1 MIGIEKEILLLI
13 SRVRCMTETQV
24 GKVFSPKKRY
34 GRKPF
39 KKTLRK
45 MCNEYTLRKYPCNI
59 NYSGYRD
66 NSYVYYLNGS
76 KQYKGKDLV
85 KIIIGSELAIR
96 INMGGY
102 EVKRFYRNAK
112 VGKETFDIFIEYIDR
127 YNELHQLLVDIDIDG
142 NIERSKYVNLE
153 YKINDSTI
161 PFFELP
167 KVLIITSKDTRDLGI
182 NNLNDNVSYI
192 DPTLNKLFR
201 YI

>member
-112 VGKETFDIFIEYIDR
+112 VGKGTFDIFIEYIDR

-142 NIERSKYVNLE
+142 NIERSRYVNLE

>member
-142 NIERSKYVNLE
+142 NIERSRYVNLE

>member
-45 MCNEYTLRKYPCNI
+45 MCNEYTLRKYPSNI

-142 NIERSKYVNLE
+142 NIERSRYVNLE

-161 PFFELP
+161 PFFE
-167 KVLIITSKDTRDLGI
+167 
-182 NNLNDNVSYI
+182 
-192 DPTLNKLFR
+192 
-201 YI
+201 